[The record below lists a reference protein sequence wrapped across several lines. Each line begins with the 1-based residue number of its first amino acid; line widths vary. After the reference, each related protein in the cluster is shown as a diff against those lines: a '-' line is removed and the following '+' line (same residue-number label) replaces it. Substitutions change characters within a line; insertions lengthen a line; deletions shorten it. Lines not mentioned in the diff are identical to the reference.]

1 MRTLF
6 LLRRLL
12 QHAGSELAVAQTAD
26 PAAAL
31 CSQNLRFSADSL
43 PCIILLCSLFTRNV
57 SCLYCKFIFLLNRLQ
72 IFRYLLHSFC
82 QKKIVFKKQLFPLS
96 LNYGRIDCPF
106 PCLRAERSGHSITEF
121 VVALYKKTT
130 DRFTFPINQMIK
142 ENRAELHG
150 YCRISADFASIA
162 YGENQLSERQR
173 VLIFAIQ

>member
-43 PCIILLCSLFTRNV
+43 PCISFFVHSSPEMFPVYIRNLYEIIYSEAAGKSGRVYFSNNDKDYFTAADIGE
-57 SCLYCKFIFLLNRLQ
+57 LWYDYDYEIEKA
-72 IFRYLLHSFC
+72 
-82 QKKIVFKKQLFPLS
+82 
-96 LNYGRIDCPF
+96 
-106 PCLRAERSGHSITEF
+106 AERSGHSTTEF
-121 VVALYKKTT
+121 IVALYKKTT
-130 DRFTFPINQMIK
+130 DRFTFPVNQMIK

-173 VLIFAIQ
+173 VLIFVIQ

>member
-1 MRTLF
+1 M
-6 LLRRLL
+6 
-12 QHAGSELAVAQTAD
+12 LAKSAV
-26 PAAAL
+26 L
-31 CSQNLRFSADSL
+31 CRQPPLHF
-43 PCIILLCSLFTRNV
+43 LLCSLFTRNV

-82 QKKIVFKKQLFPLS
+82 QKKIVLKKQLFPLS

-130 DRFTFPINQMIK
+130 DRFTFPVNQMMK

-173 VLIFAIQ
+173 VLIFVIQ

>member
-1 MRTLF
+1 MQGRPVENLVFAPPLIAARRIRT
-6 LLRRLL
+6 RCRSDSRSGGC
-12 QHAGSELAVAQTAD
+12 AMLAKSAV
-26 PAAAL
+26 L
-31 CSQNLRFSADSL
+31 CRQPPLHF
-43 PCIILLCSLFTRNV
+43 LLCSLFTRNV

-130 DRFTFPINQMIK
+130 DRFTFPVNQMMK

-150 YCRISADFASIA
+150 YCRISA
-162 YGENQLSERQR
+162 
-173 VLIFAIQ
+173 VLRA